1 MIIYTDDNGF
11 ENAVKQTEITLVDFF
26 ASWCGPCR
34 MLNTELIKLDNSIKE
49 LNIVKVDIDESLA
62 TTEEFKIEV
71 VPTMFI
77 LNTKKKSNLA
87 TRHFIRT
94 LPLPLPMNGYSTGNI
109 LACLKILPMPA
120 IGRENTIS
128 T

>member
-26 ASWCGPCR
+26 ALWCGPCR

-49 LNIVKVDIDESLA
+49 LNIVKVDIDESPA
-62 TTEEFKIEV
+62 TTEDFKIEV

-77 LNTKKKSNLA
+77 LK
-87 TRHFIRT
+87 
-94 LPLPLPMNGYSTGNI
+94 NGKPVKEIKGFKTEADLKQI
-109 LACLKILPMPA
+109 LKEIM
-120 IGRENTIS
+120 
-128 T
+128 